1 MANTQSLSGH
11 VALVTG
17 ASGSIGAEVAR
28 TLARMGAHVAVHG
41 RTPAVLDALVSEV
54 RADGAI
60 GAGYVGD
67 VTDDDHLAEV
77 VADVTQRLGPIDVL
91 VTLAGGAG
99 APVPTAALD
108 PDQWRSVIDTDL
120 TSVFLTIR
128 AVLPGMVERGGGR
141 IVTVAS
147 SAGRRPSQA
156 NAAYAAAKAGVVML
170 TEHIAKEYAESAVRA
185 NCVAPSIIETSALH
199 KRIPSS
205 QLDAIAARVPLGRIG
220 QPVDVAQAIAFLV
233 SDRAS
238 WITGTTLDV
247 TGGMTL

>member
-1 MANTQSLSGH
+1 MADTQSLSGH
-11 VALVTG
+11 IALVTG

-54 RADGAI
+54 RAAGVA
-60 GAGYVGD
+60 GVGYVGD
-67 VTDDDHLAEV
+67 VSDGDHLAEV
-77 VADVTQRLGPIDVL
+77 VADVAQRLGPIDVL

-99 APVPTAALD
+99 APVPTAALG

-128 AVLPGMVERGGGR
+128 AVLPGMVKRGGGR

-185 NCVAPSIIETSALH
+185 NCVAPSIIETAALS
-199 KRIPSS
+199 KRIPSP

-220 QPVDVAQAIAFLV
+220 QPVDVAAAIAFLV

>member
-1 MANTQSLSGH
+1 MPNNKLLSGH

-17 ASGSIGAEVAR
+17 ASGSIGAEVTR
-28 TLARMGAHVAVHG
+28 TLARLGADVAVHG
-41 RTPAVLDALVSEV
+41 RTPAVLDDLVSEV
-54 RADGAI
+54 ARGGGTGA
-60 GAGYVGD
+60 AYVGD
-67 VTDDDHLAEV
+67 VNDADHLAEV
-77 VADVTQRLGPIDVL
+77 VAATAQTLGPIDVL

-99 APVPTAALD
+99 APVPTATLD
-108 PDQWRSVIDTDL
+108 PDRWRTVIDTDL

-128 AVLPGMVERGGGR
+128 AVLPGMLERGGGR

-170 TEHIAKEYAESAVRA
+170 TEHIAKEYAQSGVRA
-185 NCVAPSIIETSALH
+185 NCVAPSIIETAALN
-199 KRIPSS
+199 KRIPSP
-205 QLDAIAARVPLGRIG
+205 QLDTIAARVPLGRIG
-220 QPVDVAQAIAFLV
+220 QPVDVAEAIAFLV

>member
-1 MANTQSLSGH
+1 MTITESLSGH
-11 VALVTG
+11 VALITG
-17 ASGSIGAEVAR
+17 ASGSIGAEVTR
-28 TLARMGAHVAVHG
+28 TLARLGADVAVHG

-54 RADGAI
+54 RQGGGA

-67 VTDDDHLAEV
+67 VSDADHLAEV
-77 VADVTQRLGPIDVL
+77 AADATQRLGPIDVL

-99 APVPTAALD
+99 APAPTATLG
-108 PDQWRSVIDTDL
+108 PDRWRSVIDTDL
-120 TSVFLTIR
+120 TSVFLTIH
-128 AVLPGMVERGGGR
+128 AVLPGMLERGGGR

-185 NCVAPSIIETSALH
+185 NCVAPSIIQTAALN
-199 KRIPSS
+199 KRIPAP
-205 QLDAIAARVPLGRIG
+205 QRDAIASRVPLGRIG
-220 QPVDVAQAIAFLV
+220 QPVDVAEAIAFLV

>member
-1 MANTQSLSGH
+1 MTNTQSLSGH

-54 RADGAI
+54 QAEGAV
-60 GAGYVGD
+60 GAGHVGD
-67 VTDDDHLAEV
+67 VTDGDHLAEV

-99 APVPTAALD
+99 APAPTAALGS
-108 PDQWRSVIDTDL
+108 DQWRSVIDTDL

-185 NCVAPSIIETSALH
+185 NCVAPSIIDTAALH
-199 KRIPSS
+199 KRIPSP

-220 QPVDVAQAIAFLV
+220 QPVDVAEAIAFLV